1 MKTTLPTPTTLR
13 RSRTFLA
20 NSIRALLFSAAAA
33 TSLLAATFD
42 SPFAT
47 WSTWSTTNPGPSGF
61 DTAASPTFSTLSG
74 VTGLTINGLSGGF
87 GFSGHGGSLGQK
99 TLTIELFDP
108 NTTTWNSVHSF
119 SASSFPTMQYDG
131 LSITFASQ
139 TASQIR
145 LFSYDLNQ
153 SSQPFTP
160 FHYWGDEI
168 FTLIYSPAPT
178 VPLTLHL
185 VDVGAI
191 FSTLESGLPLA
202 VAQRNLLLN
211 ALRTATRDVNGRL
224 FALRAGLSLTEDAA
238 GSAGSKG
245 NDLMHRA
252 SDGKTVAAGKSSKT
266 PVPVE
271 EPFRHLVLFGSG
283 DFGRFDQDS
292 TATATGF
299 DSDVWVGTV
308 GAEYRFNRHFAVGLA
323 ASYINSDTDLGRNI
337 GGVRTEGMAISV
349 YGSAVWRDFYFDVL
363 YSYGALDEEITRHTL
378 VGSTA
383 TGDAE
388 NRSHTVDFNTGYTLH
403 LGKLRTGPIAGVQ
416 WIHGDL
422 DGYSE
427 RGGGSAALNLPGQNY
442 DSLISQVGWQ
452 LSTTVPVKFGA
463 ITPQVRAT
471 WDHEYLNSADTVSAQ
486 LQQSPFASVT
496 NGVVSLGNRFSASAN
511 TAAPGS
517 DYLNLGAG
525 VAAQFGERIA
535 ATLQYETH
543 LFQEDATAHFASLTI
558 SVAF

>member
-47 WSTWSTTNPGPSGF
+47 WSTTSTGSMGF

-74 VTGLTINGLSGGF
+74 VTGLTVSGTSGGI
-87 GFSGHGGSLGQK
+87 GHDHGVGG

-108 NTTTWNSVHSF
+108 NTATWNSVHSVPL
-119 SASSFPTMQYDG
+119 ASTPLFNYDG

-145 LFSYDLNQ
+145 LFSN
-153 SSQPFTP
+153 PFGGDQ
-160 FHYWGDEI
+160 FHNWGDEI

-185 VDVGAI
+185 VDGGAI

-323 ASYINSDTDLGRNI
+323 GSYINSDTDLGRNI

>member
-1 MKTTLPTPTTLR
+1 MKTTLPTPTSLR

-47 WSTWSTTNPGPSGF
+47 WSTTSTGSSGF

-87 GFSGHGGSLGQK
+87 GGFGFSGQMGEK

-119 SASSFPTMQYDG
+119 TASTTTHSMYYDG

-145 LFSYDLNQ
+145 LFSYDNQ

-160 FHYWGDEI
+160 FHYWGAEI

-185 VDVGAI
+185 VDGGAI

-308 GAEYRFNRHFAVGLA
+308 GAEYRFNRHIAVGLA

>member
-42 SPFAT
+42 SPIAT
-47 WSTWSTTNPGPSGF
+47 WTGTSFMGGMGSMGPTDF
-61 DTAASPTFSTLSG
+61 DTAASPTFSTLTG
-74 VTGLTINGLSGGF
+74 VTGLTVSGLSGGY
-87 GFSGHGGSLGQK
+87 GHEHNGGT

-108 NTTTWNSVHSF
+108 NTATWNSVHSVPLAN
-119 SASSFPTMQYDG
+119 SAEFYYDG

-145 LFSYDLNQ
+145 LFSN
-153 SSQPFTP
+153 PFQGDT
-160 FHYWGDEI
+160 FHNWSDEV
-168 FTLIYSPAPT
+168 FTLIYSPVPAAPT

-185 VDVGAI
+185 VDGGAI

-308 GAEYRFNRHFAVGLA
+308 GAEYRFNRHIAVGLA

-452 LSTTVPVKFGA
+452 LSTTVPVKFGTV
-463 ITPQVRAT
+463 TPQVRAT

-496 NGVVSLGNRFSASAN
+496 NGVVSLGNRFGASAN

>member
-13 RSRTFLA
+13 RRRTFLA

-42 SPFAT
+42 SPIAT
-47 WSTWSTTNPGPSGF
+47 WTRTPTYTGTADF
-61 DTAASPTFSTLSG
+61 DASESPTFSTLSG
-74 VTGLTINGLSGGF
+74 VTGLTVSGTSGGY
-87 GFSGHGGSLGQK
+87 GHEHPGLT

-108 NTTTWNSVHSF
+108 NTATWNSVHSVPVDE
-119 SASSFPTMQYDG
+119 SAKFFYDG

-145 LFSYDLNQ
+145 LFSNSFQDQ
-153 SSQPFTP
+153 A
-160 FHYWGDEI
+160 FHDWGDEI
-168 FTLIYSPAPT
+168 FTLIYSTVPAAPT

-185 VDVGAI
+185 VDGGAI

-238 GSAGSKG
+238 GSAGPKG
-245 NDLMHRA
+245 NDLMHRG

-308 GAEYRFNRHFAVGLA
+308 GAEYRFNRHIAVGLA
-323 ASYINSDTDLGRNI
+323 GSYINSDTDLGRNI

-388 NRSHTVDFNTGYTLH
+388 NRSHTVNFNTGYTLH

-452 LSTTVPVKFGA
+452 LSTTVPVKFGT

-486 LQQSPFASVT
+486 LQKSPFASVT
-496 NGVVSLGNRFSASAN
+496 NGVVSLGNRFGASAN

>member
-42 SPFAT
+42 SPF
-47 WSTWSTTNPGPSGF
+47 STWSVTPTGSQLGF

-74 VTGLTINGLSGGF
+74 VTGLTVNGTTGAWAFPNEGNR
-87 GFSGHGGSLGQK
+87 

-108 NTTTWNSVHSF
+108 NTATWNSVHSVLLANLETYF
-119 SASSFPTMQYDG
+119 SYDG

-145 LFSYDLNQ
+145 LFSNDLNNGQ
-153 SSQPFTP
+153 SFG
-160 FHYWGDEI
+160 YWFDEI

-185 VDVGAI
+185 VDGGAI

-496 NGVVSLGNRFSASAN
+496 NGVVSLGNRFGASAN

>member
-1 MKTTLPTPTTLR
+1 MKTTLPTPITLRLR

-42 SPFAT
+42 SPIAT
-47 WSTWSTTNPGPSGF
+47 WTGTSDF
-61 DTAASPTFSTLSG
+61 DTSESPTFSTLTG
-74 VTGLTINGLSGGF
+74 VTGLTVSGMSDGY
-87 GFSGHGGSLGQK
+87 GHAHGGT

-108 NTTTWNSVHSF
+108 NTATWNSVHSVPLAGGAEF
-119 SASSFPTMQYDG
+119 HYDG
-131 LSITFASQ
+131 LSITFATQ

-145 LFSYDLNQ
+145 LFSN
-153 SSQPFTP
+153 PFQGDS
-160 FHYWGDEI
+160 FHSWGDEI
-168 FTLIYSPAPT
+168 FTLIYNAVPATTPAAPA

-185 VDVGAI
+185 VDIGAI

-211 ALRTATRDVNGRL
+211 TLRTATRDVNGRL
-224 FALRAGLSLTEDAA
+224 FALRAGLSLTGDAA
-238 GSAGSKG
+238 GSAGPTG
-245 NDLMHRA
+245 HDLMHRG
-252 SDGKTVAAGKSSKT
+252 SDGKTVATGKSSKT
-266 PVPVE
+266 PTPVE

-292 TATATGF
+292 TGAAAGF

-308 GAEYRFNRHFAVGLA
+308 GAEYRFNRHIAVGLA
-323 ASYINSDTDLGRNI
+323 GSYINSDTDLGRNI

-452 LSTTVPVKFGA
+452 LSTTVPVKFGTV
-463 ITPQVRAT
+463 TPQVRAT

-496 NGVVSLGNRFSASAN
+496 NGVVSLGNRFGASAN

-543 LFQEDATAHFASLTI
+543 LFQDDATAHFGSLTI

>member
-42 SPFAT
+42 SPF
-47 WSTWSTTNPGPSGF
+47 STWSVTPTGSQLGF

-74 VTGLTINGLSGGF
+74 VTGLTVNGTTGAWAFPNEGNR
-87 GFSGHGGSLGQK
+87 

-108 NTTTWNSVHSF
+108 NTATWNSVHSVLLPNLETYF
-119 SASSFPTMQYDG
+119 SYDG

-145 LFSYDLNQ
+145 LFSNDLDHGP
-153 SSQPFTP
+153 SSFG
-160 FHYWGDEI
+160 YWFDEI
-168 FTLIYSPAPT
+168 FTLIYNPAPT

-185 VDVGAI
+185 VDGGAI

-496 NGVVSLGNRFSASAN
+496 NGVVSLGNRFGASAN

>member
-47 WSTWSTTNPGPSGF
+47 WSNTSTGSSGF

-87 GFSGHGGSLGQK
+87 GFSGHGGHWGQK

-119 SASSFPTMQYDG
+119 SPPHGGAMYYDG

-145 LFSYDLNQ
+145 LFSN
-153 SSQPFTP
+153 PFGGDQ
-160 FHYWGDEI
+160 FHNWYDEI

-185 VDVGAI
+185 VDGGAI

>member
-1 MKTTLPTPTTLR
+1 MKTTLHTHTTLRLR

-42 SPFAT
+42 SPIAT
-47 WSTWSTTNPGPSGF
+47 WTGTSDF
-61 DTAASPTFSTLSG
+61 DTSESPTFSTLTG
-74 VTGLTINGLSGGF
+74 VTGLTVSGMSDGY
-87 GFSGHGGSLGQK
+87 GHAHGGT

-108 NTTTWNSVHSF
+108 NTATWNAVHSVPLAGGAEF
-119 SASSFPTMQYDG
+119 HYDG

-145 LFSYDLNQ
+145 LFSD
-153 SSQPFTP
+153 PFQGDS
-160 FHYWGDEI
+160 FHSWGDEI
-168 FTLIYSPAPT
+168 FTLIYNAVPATTPAAPA

-185 VDVGAI
+185 VDIGAI

-211 ALRTATRDVNGRL
+211 TLRTATRDVNGRL

-238 GSAGSKG
+238 GSAGPTG
-245 NDLMHRA
+245 HDLMHRG
-252 SDGKTVAAGKSSKT
+252 SDGKTVASGKSSKT
-266 PVPVE
+266 PTPVE

-292 TATATGF
+292 TAAGTGF

-308 GAEYRFNRHFAVGLA
+308 GAEYRFNRHIAVGLA
-323 ASYINSDTDLGRNI
+323 GSYINSDTDLGRNI
-337 GGVRTEGMAISV
+337 GGIRAEGMAISV

-363 YSYGALDEEITRHTL
+363 YSYGALDEGITRHTL

-383 TGDAE
+383 TGDTE

-452 LSTTVPVKFGA
+452 LSTTVPVKFGTV
-463 ITPQVRAT
+463 TPQVRAT

-486 LQQSPFASVT
+486 LQQSPFASIT
-496 NGVVSLGNRFSASAN
+496 NGVVSLGNRFGASAN

-525 VAAQFGERIA
+525 VAAQFGERIT

-543 LFQEDATAHFASLTI
+543 LFQDDATAHFASLTI

>member
-1 MKTTLPTPTTLR
+1 MKTTLPRPTTLR

-42 SPFAT
+42 SPF
-47 WSTWSTTNPGPSGF
+47 STWSVTRTGSQWGF

-74 VTGLTINGLSGGF
+74 VTGLTVNGTTGAWAYPNGGNR
-87 GFSGHGGSLGQK
+87 

-108 NTTTWNSVHSF
+108 NTATWNSVHSVLLANWASYF
-119 SASSFPTMQYDG
+119 SYDG

-145 LFSYDLNQ
+145 LFSNDLNIGQ
-153 SSQPFTP
+153 SFW
-160 FHYWGDEI
+160 YWGDQI
-168 FTLIYSPAPT
+168 FTLIYNPVYNPAPT

-185 VDVGAI
+185 VDGGAI

-471 WDHEYLNSADTVSAQ
+471 WDHEYLNSVDTVSAQ

-496 NGVVSLGNRFSASAN
+496 NGVVSLGNRFGASAN